1 MSKFQIR
8 ETDDDTLVVY
18 VSDSGA
24 IYTAQDDNPQLQS
37 IIDRLRD
44 KDFDGIEDL
53 FDMETAVANTFAQL
67 SERVTLKGGHVLF
80 DGDQVDD
87 SIERLVLRAYDEG
100 RVTDYLPVVNFMEKV
115 YTNASQHTRENL
127 FRWLVAEDFTITSTG
142 DIMGYKGLRADGTSV
157 HSGPATVDGV
167 DVNGHVPN
175 KPGSVI
181 EIKRSDVVADPAR
194 GCAYGLHVGTYG
206 YASSFGST
214 MVEVHVN
221 PRDVVS
227 VPTDSGDQKMR
238 VARYRVV
245 QSITDKYNTAV
256 VPAHED
262 DYDDDF
268 SVDYEDTT
276 DAIPVY

>member
-1 MSKFQIR
+1 MPYEIR
-8 ETDDDTLVVY
+8 EDEESILVIYVDDN
-18 VSDSGA
+18 GKINIA
-24 IYTAQDDNPQLQS
+24 KDDNPQLHT
-37 IIDRLRD
+37 IIDRLRNGD
-44 KDFDGIEDL
+44 TDGLSDL
-53 FDMETAVANTFAQL
+53 FNMETAVANTFAQL

-80 DGDQVDD
+80 DGDRVDD
-87 SIERLVLRAYDEG
+87 TIEDLVLRAYDEG

-115 YTNASQHTRENL
+115 YANTSSHTRENL

-142 DIMGYKGLRADGTSV
+142 DIMGYKGLRQDGTSV

-194 GCAYGLHVGTYG
+194 GCAYGLHVGTYE
-206 YASSFGST
+206 YAASFGST
-214 MVEVHVN
+214 LVEVHVN

-227 VPTDSGDQKMR
+227 VPTDCGDQKMR

-245 QSITDKYNTAV
+245 QPISAKYETAV
-256 VPAHED
+256 VPAHPD
-262 DYDDDF
+262 DLDDDF
-268 SVDYEDTT
+268 SVDYEDASG
-276 DAIPVY
+276 AIPVY